1 MEMIV
6 KGLKIDPAIFTFQY
20 GCLCNGQC
28 CNYGVYTDMEE
39 YKSLMSMSEK
49 IQQHLDDSQP
59 QDTALWFEKPEEDSD
74 FPSGYAV
81 GTELHNGKCVFLDNQ
96 GLCTLQKM
104 AIAEGEYK
112 WKYKP
117 LYCILFPLTIYEGE
131 LTIDYEHI
139 DRLSH
144 CNKHACEKAAIY
156 EYCKSEIHHLFG
168 EDGYRELEQ
177 LKEAYLAQKDKENGS
192 N

>member
-1 MEMIV
+1 MELKV
-6 KGLKIDPAIFTFQY
+6 KGLKIDPAIFTFEY

-28 CNYGVYTDMEE
+28 CNYGVFTDLEE
-39 YKSLMSMSEK
+39 HKSLMTMTDK
-49 IQQHLDDSQP
+49 IKNYMDDTQP
-59 QDTALWFEKPEEDSD
+59 SDTALWFETPEVDSD

-81 GTELHNGKCVFLDNQ
+81 GTELFNGKCVFLDKE
-96 GLCTLQKM
+96 GLCSLQKM
-104 AIAEGEYK
+104 AMEENEYK

-144 CNKHACEKAAIY
+144 CNKHACNKAAIY
-156 EYCKSEIHHLFG
+156 EYCKSEIQHLFG
-168 EDGYRELEQ
+168 EDGFKELET
-177 LKEAYLAQKDKENGS
+177 LKTAYLAAKEQ
-192 N
+192 